1 MKYKI
6 KPDINMKLQVWTL
19 EKRQGTRWIKV
30 FTSEDLYEVRIMKD
44 HLLKPPTIYTRKNNI
59 PEKPIRVRGKG
70 IKPKTQR
77 IKMKRSELPP
87 SLQ

>member
-1 MKYKI
+1 
-6 KPDINMKLQVWTL
+6 MKLQVWTL

-59 PEKPIRVRGKG
+59 PEKPI
-70 IKPKTQR
+70 
-77 IKMKRSELPP
+77 S
-87 SLQ
+87 